1 MQNNIHIGG
10 NVESSAS
17 HSVNSDARIAQ
28 PLEGSAEPGSSD
40 LLMESIL
47 YIAKHH
53 GRALSQTS
61 LLSGLPLDQEG
72 RLTPRLAEVAARK
85 AGFAARIV
93 KGPLRRIASFALPAV
108 LFLQDEAACVLL
120 DVRDGEYRVAHP
132 AVEEGVQVMNEETL
146 ARMYAGFVMYLVP
159 EKKTGSET
167 GMVGSR
173 PGKGWLRD
181 ALLRNW
187 WPYSQVFV
195 AAFIL
200 NLLAL
205 ATPLFVMNVYDRVV
219 PNSALDSLWVLATG
233 MAVVIGFDFVIKGLR
248 AYFIDRTGKNI
259 DIELE
264 ARLFDQILGIHLKD
278 KPASAGAFANL
289 LRELEVLRDFF
300 TSATLV
306 SFVDLPFIFL
316 FIAMFWFI
324 GGPIAFVFMAALP
337 LVLLIGVVLHFPLK
351 RSVEASMST
360 GQGKHAVLVE
370 TLSSIETV
378 KGLGC
383 EAAMSKRW
391 NQNAADSARHA
402 VRSRSLSHLA
412 LNLTAIVQQAAYV
425 VIIIVGVYL
434 IKDGSLTTGGLIACS
449 ILSGRVMGPFA
460 QIAQLITRLHHTM
473 SAYRALDSVMALE
486 VEREHANTFLH
497 RPVFHGNLEF
507 RDVSFSY
514 PDASLP
520 ALKNISFRIR
530 AGERVGIVGKT
541 GSGKSTLGKLA
552 LSLYTPDQGAVLVDG
567 TDLRQIDP
575 ADLRRWTG
583 YMPQEV
589 VLFQGTVRQNICVA
603 HPQATDREILEAA
616 HISGTNDF
624 MRTHPQG
631 YALHVS
637 ERGSSLSGGQ
647 RQSISV
653 ARALL
658 RNPNILIMDEPTSSM
673 DVQSEALL
681 VKRLKALLPGRTI
694 VLITHRPTLLE
705 LVDRLIVMDKGQV
718 MADGPKDVILQQLH
732 SGTVPTAQEQ
742 TQSAGGAR

>member
-1 MQNNIHIGG
+1 MESTALNTAKADVRIGLAVDG
-10 NVESSAS
+10 NT
-17 HSVNSDARIAQ
+17 
-28 PLEGSAEPGSSD
+28 EPGSSD
-40 LLMESIL
+40 LLAESIL

-53 GRALSQTS
+53 GRALSPTS
-61 LLSGLPLDQEG
+61 LLSGLPLDEEG
-72 RLTPRLAEVAARK
+72 RLTPRLAETAARK
-85 AGFAARIV
+85 AGFATRLV
-93 KGPLRRIASFALPAV
+93 KSPLGRIATFALPAV
-108 LFLQDEAACVLL
+108 LFLQGDAVCLLL
-120 DVRDGEYRVAHP
+120 DVRDGEYRIAHP
-132 AVEEGVQVMNEETL
+132 AVEDGEQVMTEEDL
-146 ARMYAGFVMYLVP
+146 ARIYAGFVMYLVP
-159 EKKTGSET
+159 EKNRDLHTGQ
-167 GMVGSR
+167 VGSR
-173 PGKGWLRD
+173 ASRRWLQD
-181 ALLRNW
+181 ALFRNW
-187 WPYSQVFV
+187 WPYSQVLV

-200 NLLAL
+200 NMLAL

-219 PNSALDSLWVLATG
+219 PNSALDTLWVLATG
-233 MAVVIGFDFVIKGLR
+233 MVVVIGFDFVIKGLR
-248 AYFIDRTGKNI
+248 AHFIDKTGKRI
-259 DIELE
+259 DIDLE
-264 ARLFDQILGIHLKD
+264 ARLFDQILGIRLKD

-337 LVLLIGVVLHFPLK
+337 LVLLIGVIIHFPLK
-351 RSVEASMST
+351 RSVEASMNT

-370 TLSSIETV
+370 TLSSIETI

-383 EAAMSKRW
+383 EAVMSQRW
-391 NQNAADSARHA
+391 NQSAAHSASHA

-412 LNLTAIVQQAAYV
+412 LNLTAIVQQAAYL
-425 VIIIVGVYL
+425 VIIIIGVYL
-434 IKDGSLTTGGLIACS
+434 IKDGTLTTGGLIACS

-473 SAYRALDSVMALE
+473 SAYKALDAVMALE
-486 VEREHANTFLH
+486 VERENSNTFLH
-497 RPVFHGNLEF
+497 RPVFRGNLEF
-507 RDVSFSY
+507 RDVGFSY
-514 PDASLP
+514 PEASLP
-520 ALKNISFRIR
+520 ALKNVNLRIK
-530 AGERVGIVGKT
+530 AGERVAIVGKT
-541 GSGKSTLGKLA
+541 GSGKSTLGKLV
-552 LSLYTPDQGAVLVDG
+552 LSLYTPDQGAILMDG

-589 VLFQGTVRQNICVA
+589 VLFQGTVRENISVA

-624 MRTHPQG
+624 MRMHPQG

-658 RNPNILIMDEPTSSM
+658 RNPNILVMDEPTSSM

-681 VKRLKALLPGRTI
+681 VRRLKALLPGKTI

-705 LVDRLIVMDKGQV
+705 LVDRLIVMDEGQV
-718 MADGPKDVILQQLH
+718 VADGPKDLILQQLQ
-732 SGTVPTAQEQ
+732 SGAVPSAQG
-742 TQSAGGAR
+742 QSVGGTK

>member
-1 MQNNIHIGG
+1 MENAMLNSAKTNVGIGLPIEETTG
-10 NVESSAS
+10 TV
-17 HSVNSDARIAQ
+17 
-28 PLEGSAEPGSSD
+28 SSD
-40 LLMESIL
+40 LLVESIL

-53 GRALSQTS
+53 GRTLSSTS
-61 LLSGLPLDQEG
+61 LLSGLPLDAEG
-72 RLTPRLAEVAARK
+72 RLTPRMAEVAARK

-93 KGPLRRIASFALPAV
+93 KSSLGRIASFALPAV
-108 LFLQDEAACVLL
+108 LFLREDAACVLL
-120 DVRDGEYRVAHP
+120 DVRDGECRVAHP
-132 AVEEGVQVMNEETL
+132 SVEGGEQVMTQEDL
-146 ARMYAGFVMYLVP
+146 ARIYAGFVMYLVP
-159 EKKTGSET
+159 EKKTELRT
-167 GMVGSR
+167 GQVAVRPSR
-173 PGKGWLRD
+173 RWLLD
-181 ALLRNW
+181 ALLKNW
-187 WPYSQVFV
+187 WPYSQVLI
-195 AAFIL
+195 AALIL

-219 PNSALDSLWVLATG
+219 PNSAVDTLWVLTTG
-233 MAVVIGFDFVIKGLR
+233 MLVVIGFDFVIKGLR
-248 AYFIDRTGKNI
+248 AHFIDRTGKRI

-264 ARLFDQILGIHLKD
+264 ARLFDQILGIRLKD
-278 KPASAGAFANL
+278 KPASAGSFANL

-316 FIAMFWFI
+316 FIIMFWFI

-337 LVLLIGVVLHFPLK
+337 LILLIGLVIHFPLK
-351 RSVEASMST
+351 KSVEGSMAT

-370 TLSSIETV
+370 TLGSIETV

-383 EAAMSKRW
+383 EAVMSRRW
-391 NQNAADSARHA
+391 NQSAADSARHA

-412 LNLTAIVQQAAYV
+412 LNLTAIVQQTAYV
-425 VIIIVGVYL
+425 AIIIIGVYL
-434 IKDGSLTTGGLIACS
+434 IKDGTLTSGGLIACS

-473 SAYRALDSVMALE
+473 SAYKALDAVMALE
-486 VEREHANTFLH
+486 VERENSNTFLH
-497 RPVFHGNLEF
+497 RPVFRGDLEF
-507 RDVSFSY
+507 RDVGFSY
-514 PDASLP
+514 PGASLP
-520 ALKNISFRIR
+520 ALKNVSLKIK
-530 AGERVGIVGKT
+530 AGERVAIVGKT
-541 GSGKSTLGKLA
+541 GSGKSTMGKLL

-589 VLFQGTVRQNICVA
+589 VLFQGTVRENICVA

-631 YALHVS
+631 YGLHVS

-658 RNPNILIMDEPTSSM
+658 RNPNILVMDEPTSSM
-673 DVQSEALL
+673 DTQSEALL
-681 VKRLKALLPGRTI
+681 VMRLKALLPGRTI
-694 VLITHRPTLLE
+694 VVITHRPTLLE
-705 LVDRLIVMDKGQV
+705 LVDRLIVMDEGQV
-718 MADGPKDVILQQLH
+718 VADGPKDVVLRQLQ
-732 SGTVPTAQEQ
+732 SGAVPAAQAQ
-742 TQSAGGAR
+742 NAGGVK

>member
-1 MQNNIHIGG
+1 M
-10 NVESSAS
+10 ESAAS
-17 HSVNSDARIAQ
+17 HSVHSDARIAL
-28 PLEGSAEPGSSD
+28 PGAERTEAGSSD

-53 GRALSQTS
+53 GRVLSPTS
-61 LLSGLPLDQEG
+61 LLSGLPLDPEG
-72 RLTPRLAEVAARK
+72 RLTPKLAETAARK
-85 AGFAARIV
+85 AGFATRIV
-93 KGPLRRIASFALPAV
+93 KSPLGRIAAFALPAV
-108 LFLQDEAACVLL
+108 LFLQGDSACVLL
-120 DVRDGEYRVAHP
+120 GFRDGKYRIAHP
-132 AVEEGVQVMNEETL
+132 AVAEGEQVMTEEELVLT
-146 ARMYAGFVMYLVP
+146 YAGFVMYLVP
-159 EKKTGSET
+159 EKKRDLET
-167 GMVGSR
+167 GQIGSKPSR
-173 PGKGWLRD
+173 RWLQD
-181 ALLRNW
+181 ALFRNW
-187 WPYSQVFV
+187 WPYSQVLV
-195 AAFIL
+195 AALIL
-200 NLLAL
+200 NMLAL

-219 PNSALDSLWVLATG
+219 PNAALDSLWVLASG
-233 MAVVIGFDFVIKGLR
+233 MVVVIGFDFTIKSLR

-306 SFVDLPFIFL
+306 SFVDLPFIFI
-316 FIAMFWFI
+316 FIAMFWII

-383 EAAMSKRW
+383 EAAMSQRW
-391 NQNAADSARHA
+391 NQNAADSARNA

-412 LNLTAIVQQAAYV
+412 LNLTAVVQQAAYV
-425 VIIIVGVYL
+425 VIIIIGVYL

-486 VEREHANTFLH
+486 VERENSNTFLH
-497 RPVFHGNLEF
+497 RPVFQGNLEF
-507 RDVSFSY
+507 RDVNFSY
-514 PDASLP
+514 PGASLP
-520 ALKNISFRIR
+520 ALKNVSFRIR

-589 VLFQGTVRQNICVA
+589 VLFQGTVRQNISVA

-631 YALHVS
+631 YALNVS

-681 VKRLKALLPGRTI
+681 VKRLKALLPGKTI
-694 VLITHRPTLLE
+694 VLITHRPTLIE
-705 LVDRLIVMDKGQV
+705 LVDRLIVMDEGQV
-718 MADGPKDVILQQLH
+718 VADGPKDVILQQLQ
-732 SGTVPTAQEQ
+732 SGAVQSAQG
-742 TQSAGGAR
+742 QSAGGAR

>member
-1 MQNNIHIGG
+1 MLN
-10 NVESSAS
+10 SAKT
-17 HSVNSDARIAQ
+17 DARIGL
-28 PLEGSAEPGSSD
+28 PVEDSIGPGSSD
-40 LLMESIL
+40 LLAESIL

-53 GRALSQTS
+53 GRTLSPTS
-61 LLSGLPLDQEG
+61 LLSGLPLDAEG
-72 RLTPRLAEVAARK
+72 RLTPRLAEVAAVK

-93 KGPLRRIASFALPAV
+93 KSPLGRIASFALPAV
-108 LFLQDEAACVLL
+108 LFLREDAACVLL
-120 DVRDGEYRVAHP
+120 DFRDGEYRVAHP
-132 AVEEGVQVMNEETL
+132 SVEGGEQVMAQEDL
-146 ARMYAGFVMYLVP
+146 ARIYSGFVMYLVP
-159 EKKTGSET
+159 ESKTELRMGQVE
-167 GMVGSR
+167 GRPSR
-173 PGKGWLRD
+173 RWLRD
-181 ALLRNW
+181 ALLKNW
-187 WPYSQVFV
+187 WPYSQVLI
-195 AAFIL
+195 AALIL

-219 PNSALDSLWVLATG
+219 PNSALDTLWVLTSG
-233 MAVVIGFDFVIKGLR
+233 MLVVIGFDFVIKGLR
-248 AYFIDRTGKNI
+248 AHFIDRTGKRI

-264 ARLFDQILGIHLKD
+264 ARLFDQILGIRLKD
-278 KPASAGAFANL
+278 KPASAGSFANL

-316 FIAMFWFI
+316 FIIMFWFI

-337 LVLLIGVVLHFPLK
+337 LILLIGLAIHFPLK
-351 RSVEASMST
+351 KSVEASMAT

-370 TLSSIETV
+370 TLGSLETV

-383 EAAMSKRW
+383 EAAMSQRW
-391 NQNAADSARHA
+391 NQSAADSARHA

-412 LNLTAIVQQAAYV
+412 LNLTAIVQQTAYV
-425 VIIIVGVYL
+425 VIIIIGVYL
-434 IKDGSLTTGGLIACS
+434 IKDGTLTSGGLIACS

-473 SAYRALDSVMALE
+473 SAYKALDAVMALE
-486 VEREHANTFLH
+486 VERENSNTFLH
-497 RPVFHGNLEF
+497 RPVFRGNLEF
-507 RDVSFSY
+507 RDVGFSY
-514 PDASLP
+514 PGASLP
-520 ALKNISFRIR
+520 ALRNVSLKIK
-530 AGERVGIVGKT
+530 AGERVAIVGKT
-541 GSGKSTLGKLA
+541 GSGKSTMGKLL
-552 LSLYTPDQGAVLVDG
+552 LSLYTPDQGAVLVDE
-567 TDLRQIDP
+567 TDLRQVDP

-631 YALHVS
+631 YGLHVS

-658 RNPNILIMDEPTSSM
+658 RNPNILVMDEPTSSM
-673 DVQSEALL
+673 DTQSEALL

-705 LVDRLIVMDKGQV
+705 LVDRLIVMDEGQV
-718 MADGPKDVILQQLH
+718 VADGPKDVVLRQLQ
-732 SGTVPTAQEQ
+732 SGAVPAAQAQ
-742 TQSAGGAR
+742 NAGGVK

>member
-1 MQNNIHIGG
+1 MENAMLNSAKTNVGIGLPIEETTG
-10 NVESSAS
+10 TV
-17 HSVNSDARIAQ
+17 
-28 PLEGSAEPGSSD
+28 SSD
-40 LLMESIL
+40 LLVESIL

-53 GRALSQTS
+53 GRTLSSTS
-61 LLSGLPLDQEG
+61 LLSGLPLDAEG

-93 KGPLRRIASFALPAV
+93 KSSLGRIASFALPAV
-108 LFLQDEAACVLL
+108 LFLREDAACVLL
-120 DVRDGEYRVAHP
+120 DVRDGECRVAHP
-132 AVEEGVQVMNEETL
+132 SVEGGEQVMTQEDL
-146 ARMYAGFVMYLVP
+146 ARIYAGFVMYLVP
-159 EKKTGSET
+159 EKKTELRT
-167 GMVGSR
+167 GQVAVRPSR
-173 PGKGWLRD
+173 RWLLD
-181 ALLRNW
+181 ALLKNW
-187 WPYSQVFV
+187 WPYSQVLI
-195 AAFIL
+195 AALIL

-219 PNSALDSLWVLATG
+219 PNSAVDTLWVLTTG
-233 MAVVIGFDFVIKGLR
+233 MLVVIGFDFVIKGLR
-248 AYFIDRTGKNI
+248 AHFIDRTGKRI

-264 ARLFDQILGIHLKD
+264 ARLFDQILGIRLKD
-278 KPASAGAFANL
+278 KPASAGSFANL

-316 FIAMFWFI
+316 FIIMFWFI

-337 LVLLIGVVLHFPLK
+337 LILLIGLVIHFPLK
-351 RSVEASMST
+351 KSVEGSMAT

-370 TLSSIETV
+370 TLGSIETV

-383 EAAMSKRW
+383 EAVMSQRW
-391 NQNAADSARHA
+391 NQSAADSARHA

-412 LNLTAIVQQAAYV
+412 LNLTAIVQQTAYV
-425 VIIIVGVYL
+425 AIIIIGVYL
-434 IKDGSLTTGGLIACS
+434 IKDGTLTSGGLIACS

-473 SAYRALDSVMALE
+473 SAYKALDAVMALE
-486 VEREHANTFLH
+486 VERENSNTFLH
-497 RPVFHGNLEF
+497 RPVFRGDLEF
-507 RDVSFSY
+507 RDVGFSY
-514 PDASLP
+514 PGASLP
-520 ALKNISFRIR
+520 ALRNVSLKIK
-530 AGERVGIVGKT
+530 AGERVAIVGKT
-541 GSGKSTLGKLA
+541 GSGKSTMGKLL

-589 VLFQGTVRQNICVA
+589 VLFQGTVRENICVA

-631 YALHVS
+631 YGLHVS

-658 RNPNILIMDEPTSSM
+658 RNPNILVMDEPTSSM
-673 DVQSEALL
+673 DTQSEALL
-681 VKRLKALLPGRTI
+681 VMRLKALLPGRTI
-694 VLITHRPTLLE
+694 VVITHRPTLLE
-705 LVDRLIVMDKGQV
+705 LVDRLIVMDEGQV
-718 MADGPKDVILQQLH
+718 VVDGPKDVVLRQLQ
-732 SGTVPTAQEQ
+732 SGAVPAAQAQ
-742 TQSAGGAR
+742 NAGGVK

>member
-1 MQNNIHIGG
+1 MENAMLNSAKTNVGIGLPIEETTG
-10 NVESSAS
+10 TV
-17 HSVNSDARIAQ
+17 
-28 PLEGSAEPGSSD
+28 SSD
-40 LLMESIL
+40 LLVESIL

-53 GRALSQTS
+53 GRTLSSTS
-61 LLSGLPLDQEG
+61 LLSGLPLDAEG

-93 KGPLRRIASFALPAV
+93 KSSLGRIASFALPAV
-108 LFLQDEAACVLL
+108 LFLREDAACVLL
-120 DVRDGEYRVAHP
+120 DVRDGECRVAHP
-132 AVEEGVQVMNEETL
+132 SVEGGEQVMTQEDL
-146 ARMYAGFVMYLVP
+146 ARIYAGFVMYLVP
-159 EKKTGSET
+159 EKKTELRT
-167 GMVGSR
+167 GQVAVRPSR
-173 PGKGWLRD
+173 RWLLD
-181 ALLRNW
+181 ALLKNW
-187 WPYSQVFV
+187 WPYSQVLI
-195 AAFIL
+195 AALIL

-219 PNSALDSLWVLATG
+219 PNSAVDTLWVLTTG
-233 MAVVIGFDFVIKGLR
+233 MLVVIGFDFVIKGLR
-248 AYFIDRTGKNI
+248 AHFIDRTGKRI

-264 ARLFDQILGIHLKD
+264 ARLFDQILGIRLKD
-278 KPASAGAFANL
+278 KPASAGSFANL

-316 FIAMFWFI
+316 FIIMFWFI

-337 LVLLIGVVLHFPLK
+337 LILLIGLVIHFPLK
-351 RSVEASMST
+351 KSVEGSMAT

-370 TLSSIETV
+370 TLGSIETV

-383 EAAMSKRW
+383 EAVMSQRW
-391 NQNAADSARHA
+391 NQSAADSARHA

-412 LNLTAIVQQAAYV
+412 LNLTAIVQQTAYV
-425 VIIIVGVYL
+425 AIIIIGVYL
-434 IKDGSLTTGGLIACS
+434 IKDGTLTSGGLIACS

-473 SAYRALDSVMALE
+473 SAYKALDAVMALE
-486 VEREHANTFLH
+486 VERENSNTFLH
-497 RPVFHGNLEF
+497 RPVFRGDLEF
-507 RDVSFSY
+507 RDVGFSY
-514 PDASLP
+514 PGASLP
-520 ALKNISFRIR
+520 ALKNVSLKIK
-530 AGERVGIVGKT
+530 AGERVAIVGKT
-541 GSGKSTLGKLA
+541 GSGKSTMGKLL

-589 VLFQGTVRQNICVA
+589 VLFQGTVRENICVA

-631 YALHVS
+631 YGLHVS

-658 RNPNILIMDEPTSSM
+658 RNPNILVMDEPTSSM
-673 DVQSEALL
+673 DTQSEALL
-681 VKRLKALLPGRTI
+681 VMRLKALLPGRTI

-705 LVDRLIVMDKGQV
+705 LVDRLIVMDEGQV
-718 MADGPKDVILQQLH
+718 VVDGPKDVVLRQLQ
-732 SGTVPTAQEQ
+732 SGAVPAAQAQ
-742 TQSAGGAR
+742 NAGGVK

>member
-1 MQNNIHIGG
+1 MITFHTGG
-10 NVESSAS
+10 NVESAAS
-17 HSVNSDARIAQ
+17 HAGHPYVRIAQ
-28 PLEGSAEPGSSD
+28 PREGSTELGSSD
-40 LLMESIL
+40 LLVESIL

-53 GRALSQTS
+53 GRALSSAS

-72 RLTPRLAEVAARK
+72 RLTPRLAETAARK
-85 AGFAARIV
+85 AGFATRIV
-93 KGPLRRIASFALPAV
+93 KSPLGRIAAFALPAV
-108 LFLQDEAACVLL
+108 LFLQDDAACVLL
-120 DVRDGEYRVAHP
+120 DARDGEYRIAHP
-132 AVEEGVQVMNEETL
+132 AVEEGERVMTEDDL
-146 ARMYAGFVMYLVP
+146 ARIYAGFVMYLVP
-159 EKKTGSET
+159 EKKKDLEMGQ
-167 GMVGSR
+167 VGSR
-173 PGKGWLRD
+173 PGRRWLQD
-181 ALLRNW
+181 ALFRNW
-187 WPYSQVFV
+187 WPYSQVIV
-195 AAFIL
+195 AALIL
-200 NLLAL
+200 NMLAL
-205 ATPLFVMNVYDRVV
+205 ASPLFVMNVYDRVV

-233 MAVVIGFDFVIKGLR
+233 MAVVIGFEFVIKSLR
-248 AYFIDRTGKNI
+248 AYFVDRTGKSI

-306 SFVDLPFIFL
+306 SFVDLPFIFI

-337 LVLLIGVVLHFPLK
+337 LVLLIGLVLHFPLK

-370 TLSSIETV
+370 TLSSLETV

-383 EAAMSKRW
+383 EAAMSQRW
-391 NQNAADSARHA
+391 NQSASDSARHA

-412 LNLTAIVQQAAYV
+412 LSLTAVVQQLAYV
-425 VIIIVGVYL
+425 VIVIIGVYL
-434 IKDGSLTTGGLIACS
+434 IKDGALTTGGLVACS

-460 QIAQLITRLHHTM
+460 QIAQLVTRLHHAM
-473 SAYRALDSVMALE
+473 SAYRALDAVMALK
-486 VEREHANTFLH
+486 VERENSNTFLH
-497 RPVFHGNLEF
+497 RPVFQGNLEF

-514 PDASLP
+514 PGASLP
-520 ALKNISFRIR
+520 ALKNVSFRIR
-530 AGERVGIVGKT
+530 AGERVGIVGRT

-552 LSLYTPDQGAVLVDG
+552 LSLYTPDQGAVLMDG

-589 VLFQGTVRQNICVA
+589 VLFQGSVRQNISVA

-631 YALHVS
+631 YALHVG

-658 RNPNILIMDEPTSSM
+658 RNPNILVMDEPTSSM
-673 DVQSEALL
+673 DTQSESLL
-681 VKRLKALLPGRTI
+681 IKRLKALLPGKTI
-694 VLITHRPTLLE
+694 VLITHRPSLVE
-705 LVDRLIVMDKGQV
+705 LVDRLIVMDEGQV
-718 MADGPKDVILQQLH
+718 VGDGPKDVVLRQLQ
-732 SGTVPTAQEQ
+732 SGAVPSAQGQ

>member
-1 MQNNIHIGG
+1 MENAMLNSAKTNVGIGLPIEETTG
-10 NVESSAS
+10 TV
-17 HSVNSDARIAQ
+17 
-28 PLEGSAEPGSSD
+28 SSD
-40 LLMESIL
+40 LLVESIL

-53 GRALSQTS
+53 GRTLSSTS
-61 LLSGLPLDQEG
+61 LLSGLPLDAEG
-72 RLTPRLAEVAARK
+72 RLTPRMAEVAARK

-93 KGPLRRIASFALPAV
+93 KSSLGRIASFALPAV
-108 LFLQDEAACVLL
+108 LFLREDAACVLL
-120 DVRDGEYRVAHP
+120 DVRDGECRVAHP
-132 AVEEGVQVMNEETL
+132 SVEGGEQVMTQEDL
-146 ARMYAGFVMYLVP
+146 ARIYAGFVMYLVP
-159 EKKTGSET
+159 EKKTELRT
-167 GMVGSR
+167 GQVAVRPSR
-173 PGKGWLRD
+173 RWLLD
-181 ALLRNW
+181 ALLKNW
-187 WPYSQVFV
+187 WPYSQVLI
-195 AAFIL
+195 AALIL

-219 PNSALDSLWVLATG
+219 PNSAVDTLWVLTTG
-233 MAVVIGFDFVIKGLR
+233 MLVVIGFDFVIKGLR
-248 AYFIDRTGKNI
+248 AHFIDRTGKRI

-264 ARLFDQILGIHLKD
+264 ARLFDQILGIRLKD
-278 KPASAGAFANL
+278 KPASAGSFANL

-316 FIAMFWFI
+316 FIIMFWFI

-337 LVLLIGVVLHFPLK
+337 LILLIGLVIHFPLK
-351 RSVEASMST
+351 KSVEGSMAT

-370 TLSSIETV
+370 TLGSIETV
-378 KGLGC
+378 KGMGC
-383 EAAMSKRW
+383 EAVMSRRW
-391 NQNAADSARHA
+391 NQSAADSARHA

-412 LNLTAIVQQAAYV
+412 LNLTAIVQQTAYV
-425 VIIIVGVYL
+425 AIIIGVYL
-434 IKDGSLTTGGLIACS
+434 IKDGTLTSGGLIACS

-473 SAYRALDSVMALE
+473 SAYKALDAVMALE
-486 VEREHANTFLH
+486 VERENSNTFLH
-497 RPVFHGNLEF
+497 RPVFRGDLEF
-507 RDVSFSY
+507 RDVGFSY
-514 PDASLP
+514 PGASLP
-520 ALKNISFRIR
+520 ALKNVSLKIK
-530 AGERVGIVGKT
+530 AGERVAIVGKT
-541 GSGKSTLGKLA
+541 GSGKSTMGKLL

-589 VLFQGTVRQNICVA
+589 VLFQGTVRENICVA

-631 YALHVS
+631 YGLHVS

-658 RNPNILIMDEPTSSM
+658 RNPNILVMDEPTSSM
-673 DVQSEALL
+673 DTQSEALL
-681 VKRLKALLPGRTI
+681 VMRLKALLPGRTI
-694 VLITHRPTLLE
+694 VVITHRPTLLE
-705 LVDRLIVMDKGQV
+705 LVDRLIVMDEGQV
-718 MADGPKDVILQQLH
+718 VADGPKDVVLRQLQ
-732 SGTVPTAQEQ
+732 SGAVPAAQAQ
-742 TQSAGGAR
+742 NAGGVK

>member
-1 MQNNIHIGG
+1 MENAMLNSAKTNVGIGLPIEETTG
-10 NVESSAS
+10 TV
-17 HSVNSDARIAQ
+17 
-28 PLEGSAEPGSSD
+28 SSD
-40 LLMESIL
+40 LLVESIL

-53 GRALSQTS
+53 GRTLSSTS
-61 LLSGLPLDQEG
+61 LLSGLPLDAEG

-93 KGPLRRIASFALPAV
+93 KSSLGRIASFALPAV
-108 LFLQDEAACVLL
+108 LFLREDAACVLL
-120 DVRDGEYRVAHP
+120 DVRDGECRVAHP
-132 AVEEGVQVMNEETL
+132 SVEGGEQVMTQEDL
-146 ARMYAGFVMYLVP
+146 ARIYAGFVMYLVP
-159 EKKTGSET
+159 EKKTELRT
-167 GMVGSR
+167 GQVAVRPSR
-173 PGKGWLRD
+173 RWLLD
-181 ALLRNW
+181 ALLKNW
-187 WPYSQVFV
+187 WPYSQVLI
-195 AAFIL
+195 AALIL

-219 PNSALDSLWVLATG
+219 PNSAVDTLWVLTTG
-233 MAVVIGFDFVIKGLR
+233 MLVVIGFDFVIKGLR
-248 AYFIDRTGKNI
+248 AHFIDRTGKRI

-264 ARLFDQILGIHLKD
+264 ARLFDQILGIRLKD
-278 KPASAGAFANL
+278 KPASAGSFANL

-316 FIAMFWFI
+316 FIIMFWFI

-337 LVLLIGVVLHFPLK
+337 LILLIGLVIHFPLK
-351 RSVEASMST
+351 KSVEGSMAT

-370 TLSSIETV
+370 TLGSIETV

-383 EAAMSKRW
+383 EAVMSQRW
-391 NQNAADSARHA
+391 NQSAADSARHA

-412 LNLTAIVQQAAYV
+412 LNLTAIVQQTAYV
-425 VIIIVGVYL
+425 AIIIIGVYL
-434 IKDGSLTTGGLIACS
+434 IKDGTLTSGGLIACS
-449 ILSGRVMGPFA
+449 ILSGRVMGHFA

-473 SAYRALDSVMALE
+473 SAYKALDAVMALE
-486 VEREHANTFLH
+486 VERENSNTFLH
-497 RPVFHGNLEF
+497 RPVFRGDLEF
-507 RDVSFSY
+507 RDVGFSY
-514 PDASLP
+514 PGASLP
-520 ALKNISFRIR
+520 ALRNVSLKIK
-530 AGERVGIVGKT
+530 AGERVAIVGKT
-541 GSGKSTLGKLA
+541 GSGKSTMGKLL

-589 VLFQGTVRQNICVA
+589 VLFQGTVRENICVA

-631 YALHVS
+631 YGLHVS

-658 RNPNILIMDEPTSSM
+658 RNPNILVMDEPTSSM
-673 DVQSEALL
+673 DTQSEALL
-681 VKRLKALLPGRTI
+681 VMRLKALLPGRTI

-705 LVDRLIVMDKGQV
+705 LVDRLIVMDEGQV
-718 MADGPKDVILQQLH
+718 VVDGPKDVVLRQLQ
-732 SGTVPTAQEQ
+732 SGAVPAAQAQ
-742 TQSAGGAR
+742 NAGGVK

>member
-1 MQNNIHIGG
+1 MLN
-10 NVESSAS
+10 SAKT
-17 HSVNSDARIAQ
+17 DARIGL
-28 PLEGSAEPGSSD
+28 PVEDSAGPGSSD
-40 LLMESIL
+40 LLAESIL

-53 GRALSQTS
+53 GRTLSPTS
-61 LLSGLPLDQEG
+61 LLSGLPLDAEG
-72 RLTPRLAEVAARK
+72 RLTPRLAEVAAVK

-93 KGPLRRIASFALPAV
+93 KSPLGRIASFALPAV
-108 LFLQDEAACVLL
+108 LFLREDAACVLL
-120 DVRDGEYRVAHP
+120 DFRDGEYRVAHP
-132 AVEEGVQVMNEETL
+132 SVEGGEQVMAQEDL
-146 ARMYAGFVMYLVP
+146 ARVYSGFVMYLVP
-159 EKKTGSET
+159 ESKTELRMGQVE
-167 GMVGSR
+167 GRPSR
-173 PGKGWLRD
+173 RWLRD
-181 ALLRNW
+181 ALLKNW
-187 WPYSQVFV
+187 WPYSQVLI
-195 AAFIL
+195 AALIL

-219 PNSALDSLWVLATG
+219 PNSAVDTLWVLTSG
-233 MAVVIGFDFVIKGLR
+233 MLVVIGFDFVIKGLR
-248 AYFIDRTGKNI
+248 AHFIDRTGKRI

-264 ARLFDQILGIHLKD
+264 ARLFDQILGIRLKD
-278 KPASAGAFANL
+278 KPASAGSFANL

-316 FIAMFWFI
+316 FIIMFWFI

-337 LVLLIGVVLHFPLK
+337 LILLIGLAIHFPLK
-351 RSVEASMST
+351 KSVEASMAT

-370 TLSSIETV
+370 TLGSLETV

-383 EAAMSKRW
+383 EAAMSQRW
-391 NQNAADSARHA
+391 NQSATDSARHA

-412 LNLTAIVQQAAYV
+412 LNLTAIVQQTAYV
-425 VIIIVGVYL
+425 VIIIIGVYL
-434 IKDGSLTTGGLIACS
+434 IKDGTLTSGGLIACS

-473 SAYRALDSVMALE
+473 SAYKALDAVMALE
-486 VEREHANTFLH
+486 VERENSNTFLH
-497 RPVFHGNLEF
+497 RPVFRGNLEF
-507 RDVSFSY
+507 RDVGFSY
-514 PDASLP
+514 PGASLP
-520 ALKNISFRIR
+520 ALRNVSLKIK
-530 AGERVGIVGKT
+530 AGERVAVVGKT
-541 GSGKSTLGKLA
+541 GSGKSTMGKLL

-567 TDLRQIDP
+567 TDLRQVDP

-631 YALHVS
+631 YGLHVS

-658 RNPNILIMDEPTSSM
+658 RNPNILVMDEPTSSM
-673 DVQSEALL
+673 DTQSEALL

-705 LVDRLIVMDKGQV
+705 LVDRLIVMDEGQV
-718 MADGPKDVILQQLH
+718 VADGPKDVVLRQLQ
-732 SGTVPTAQEQ
+732 SGAVPAAQAQ
-742 TQSAGGAR
+742 NAGGVK

>member
-1 MQNNIHIGG
+1 M
-10 NVESSAS
+10 
-17 HSVNSDARIAQ
+17 
-28 PLEGSAEPGSSD
+28 
-40 LLMESIL
+40 
-47 YIAKHH
+47 
-53 GRALSQTS
+53 
-61 LLSGLPLDQEG
+61 
-72 RLTPRLAEVAARK
+72 
-85 AGFAARIV
+85 
-93 KGPLRRIASFALPAV
+93 
-108 LFLQDEAACVLL
+108 
-120 DVRDGEYRVAHP
+120 
-132 AVEEGVQVMNEETL
+132 
-146 ARMYAGFVMYLVP
+146 
-159 EKKTGSET
+159 
-167 GMVGSR
+167 
-173 PGKGWLRD
+173 
-181 ALLRNW
+181 
-187 WPYSQVFV
+187 
-195 AAFIL
+195 IL

-219 PNSALDSLWVLATG
+219 PNSALDTLWVLTSG
-233 MAVVIGFDFVIKGLR
+233 MLVVIGFDFVIKGLR
-248 AYFIDRTGKNI
+248 AHFIDRTGKRI

-264 ARLFDQILGIHLKD
+264 ARLFDQILGIRLKD
-278 KPASAGAFANL
+278 KPASAGSFANL

-316 FIAMFWFI
+316 FIIMFWFI

-337 LVLLIGVVLHFPLK
+337 LILLIGLAIHFPLK
-351 RSVEASMST
+351 KSVEASMAT

-370 TLSSIETV
+370 TLGSLETV

-383 EAAMSKRW
+383 EAAMSQRW
-391 NQNAADSARHA
+391 NQSAADSARHA

-412 LNLTAIVQQAAYV
+412 LNLTAIVQQTAYV
-425 VIIIVGVYL
+425 VIIIIGVYL
-434 IKDGSLTTGGLIACS
+434 IKDGTLTSGGLIACS

-473 SAYRALDSVMALE
+473 SAYKALDAVMALE
-486 VEREHANTFLH
+486 VERENSNTFLH
-497 RPVFHGNLEF
+497 RPVFRGNLEF
-507 RDVSFSY
+507 RDVGFSY
-514 PDASLP
+514 PGASLP
-520 ALKNISFRIR
+520 ALRNVSLKIK
-530 AGERVGIVGKT
+530 AGERVAVVGKT
-541 GSGKSTLGKLA
+541 GSGKSTMGKLL

-567 TDLRQIDP
+567 TDLRQVDP

-589 VLFQGTVRQNICVA
+589 VLFQGSVRQNICVA

-631 YALHVS
+631 YGLHVS

-658 RNPNILIMDEPTSSM
+658 RNPNILVMDEPTSSM
-673 DVQSEALL
+673 DTQSEALL

-705 LVDRLIVMDKGQV
+705 LVDRLVVMDEGQV
-718 MADGPKDVILQQLH
+718 VADGPKDAVLRQLQ
-732 SGTVPTAQEQ
+732 SGAVPAAQAQ
-742 TQSAGGAR
+742 NAGGVK

>member
-1 MQNNIHIGG
+1 M
-10 NVESSAS
+10 ESVMTNTAGSA
-17 HSVNSDARIAQ
+17 ARIIPAFD
-28 PLEGSAEPGSSD
+28 GNAEPGSSD
-40 LLMESIL
+40 LLAESIL
-47 YIAKHH
+47 YVARHH
-53 GRALSQTS
+53 GRALSATS
-61 LLSGLPLDQEG
+61 LLSGLALDEEG
-72 RLTPRLAEVAARK
+72 RLTPRLAETAARK
-85 AGFAARIV
+85 AGFATRIV
-93 KGPLRRIASFALPAV
+93 KGPLRRIAAFALPAV
-108 LFLQDEAACVLL
+108 LFLQGDAACVLL
-120 DVRDGEYRVAHP
+120 DTRDGEYRVTHP
-132 AVEEGVQVMNEETL
+132 AVEAGEQVMTEEEL
-146 ARMYAGFVMYLVP
+146 ARLYAGFVMYLVP
-159 EKKTGSET
+159 EKKTDMET
-167 GMVGSR
+167 DLADIR
-173 PGKGWLRD
+173 PGRGWLRD
-181 ALLRNW
+181 ALFRNW
-187 WPYSQVFV
+187 WPYAQVLV

-205 ATPLFVMNVYDRVV
+205 ATPLFIMNVYDRVV
-219 PNSALDSLWVLATG
+219 PNSALDTLWVLATG

-248 AYFIDRTGKNI
+248 AHFIDRTGKNI

-264 ARLFDQILGIHLKD
+264 ARLFDQILGIRLKD
-278 KPASAGAFANL
+278 KPASTGAFANL

-337 LVLLIGVVLHFPLK
+337 LVLLIGLVLHFPLK
-351 RSVEASMST
+351 RSVEASMVT
-360 GQGKHAVLVE
+360 GQNKHAVLVE
-370 TLSSIETV
+370 TLGGLETV

-383 EAAMSKRW
+383 EAVMSRRW
-391 NQNAADSARHA
+391 SQGAADSARHA

-412 LNLTAIVQQAAYV
+412 LNLTAIVQQSAYV

-434 IKDGSLTTGGLIACS
+434 IKDGTLTTGGLIACS

-473 SAYRALDSVMALE
+473 SAYRALDAVMALD
-486 VEREHANTFLH
+486 VERQNSNTFLH
-497 RPVFHGNLEF
+497 RPVFRGNLEF
-507 RDVSFSY
+507 RDVTFSY

-520 ALKNISFRIR
+520 ALKNVSFRIR

-552 LSLYTPDQGAVLVDG
+552 LSLYTPDQGAVLMDG

-589 VLFQGTVRQNICVA
+589 VLFHGTVRENICVT
-603 HPQATDREILEAA
+603 HPQAMDREILEAA

-658 RNPNILIMDEPTSSM
+658 RSPNILVMDEPTSSM
-673 DVQSEALL
+673 DVQSEAQL
-681 VKRLKALLPGRTI
+681 VKRLKTLLPGRTI

-705 LVDRLIVMDKGQV
+705 LVDRLVVMDEGQV
-718 MADGPKDVILQQLH
+718 VADGPKDVILQQLQ
-732 SGTVPTAQEQ
+732 SGSVPSAQA
-742 TQSAGGAR
+742 QSQGMGGMR

>member
-1 MQNNIHIGG
+1 MLNSAKTNVGIGLPIEETTG
-10 NVESSAS
+10 TV
-17 HSVNSDARIAQ
+17 
-28 PLEGSAEPGSSD
+28 SSD
-40 LLMESIL
+40 LLVESIL

-53 GRALSQTS
+53 GRTLSSTS
-61 LLSGLPLDQEG
+61 LLSGLPLDAEG

-93 KGPLRRIASFALPAV
+93 KSSLGRIASFALPAV
-108 LFLQDEAACVLL
+108 LFLREDAACVLL
-120 DVRDGEYRVAHP
+120 DVRDGECRVAHP
-132 AVEEGVQVMNEETL
+132 SVEGGEQVMTQEDL
-146 ARMYAGFVMYLVP
+146 ARIYAGFVMYLVP
-159 EKKTGSET
+159 EKKTELRT
-167 GMVGSR
+167 GQVAVRPSR
-173 PGKGWLRD
+173 RWLLD
-181 ALLRNW
+181 ALLKNW
-187 WPYSQVFV
+187 WPYSQVLI
-195 AAFIL
+195 AALIL

-219 PNSALDSLWVLATG
+219 PNSAVDTLWVLTTG
-233 MAVVIGFDFVIKGLR
+233 MLVVIGFDFVIKGLR
-248 AYFIDRTGKNI
+248 AHFIDRTGKRI

-264 ARLFDQILGIHLKD
+264 ARLFDQILGIRLKD
-278 KPASAGAFANL
+278 KPASAGSFANL

-316 FIAMFWFI
+316 FIIMFWFI

-337 LVLLIGVVLHFPLK
+337 LILLIGLVIHFPLK
-351 RSVEASMST
+351 KSVEGSMAT

-370 TLSSIETV
+370 TLGSIETV

-383 EAAMSKRW
+383 EAVMSQRW
-391 NQNAADSARHA
+391 NQSAADSARHA

-412 LNLTAIVQQAAYV
+412 LNLTAIVQQTAYV
-425 VIIIVGVYL
+425 AIIIIGVYL
-434 IKDGSLTTGGLIACS
+434 IKDGTLTSGGLIACS
-449 ILSGRVMGPFA
+449 ILSGRVMGHFA

-473 SAYRALDSVMALE
+473 SAYKALDAVMALE
-486 VEREHANTFLH
+486 VERENSNTFLH
-497 RPVFHGNLEF
+497 RPVFRGDLEF
-507 RDVSFSY
+507 RDVGFSY
-514 PDASLP
+514 PGASLP
-520 ALKNISFRIR
+520 ALRNVSLKIK
-530 AGERVGIVGKT
+530 AGERVAIVGKT
-541 GSGKSTLGKLA
+541 GSGKSTMGKLL

-589 VLFQGTVRQNICVA
+589 VLFQGTVRENICVA

-631 YALHVS
+631 YGLHVS

-658 RNPNILIMDEPTSSM
+658 RNPNILVMDEPTSSM
-673 DVQSEALL
+673 DTQSEALL
-681 VKRLKALLPGRTI
+681 VMRLKALLPGRTI

-705 LVDRLIVMDKGQV
+705 LVDRLIVMDEGQV
-718 MADGPKDVILQQLH
+718 VVDGPKDVVLRQLQ
-732 SGTVPTAQEQ
+732 SGAVPAAQAQ
-742 TQSAGGAR
+742 NAGGVK

>member
-1 MQNNIHIGG
+1 MLNSAKTNVGIGLPIEETTG
-10 NVESSAS
+10 TV
-17 HSVNSDARIAQ
+17 
-28 PLEGSAEPGSSD
+28 SSD
-40 LLMESIL
+40 LLVESIL

-53 GRALSQTS
+53 GRTLSSTS
-61 LLSGLPLDQEG
+61 LLSGLPLDAEG

-93 KGPLRRIASFALPAV
+93 KSSLGRIASFALPAV
-108 LFLQDEAACVLL
+108 LFLREDAACVLL
-120 DVRDGEYRVAHP
+120 DVRDGECRVAHP
-132 AVEEGVQVMNEETL
+132 SVEGGEQVMTQEDL
-146 ARMYAGFVMYLVP
+146 ARIYAGFVMYLVP
-159 EKKTGSET
+159 EKKTELRT
-167 GMVGSR
+167 GQVAVRPSR
-173 PGKGWLRD
+173 RWLLD
-181 ALLRNW
+181 ALLKNW
-187 WPYSQVFV
+187 WPYSQVLI
-195 AAFIL
+195 AALIL

-219 PNSALDSLWVLATG
+219 PNSAVDTLWVLTTG
-233 MAVVIGFDFVIKGLR
+233 MLVVIGFDFVIKGLR
-248 AYFIDRTGKNI
+248 AHFIDRTGKRI

-264 ARLFDQILGIHLKD
+264 ARLFDQILGNRLKD
-278 KPASAGAFANL
+278 KPASAGSFANL

-316 FIAMFWFI
+316 FIIMFWFI

-337 LVLLIGVVLHFPLK
+337 LILLIGLVIHFPLK
-351 RSVEASMST
+351 KSVEGSMAT

-370 TLSSIETV
+370 TLGSIETV

-383 EAAMSKRW
+383 EAVMSQRW
-391 NQNAADSARHA
+391 NQSAADSARHA

-412 LNLTAIVQQAAYV
+412 LNLTAIVQQTAYV
-425 VIIIVGVYL
+425 AIIIIGVYL
-434 IKDGSLTTGGLIACS
+434 IKDGTLTSGGLIACS

-473 SAYRALDSVMALE
+473 SAYKALDAVMALE
-486 VEREHANTFLH
+486 VERENSNTFLH
-497 RPVFHGNLEF
+497 RPVFRGDLEF
-507 RDVSFSY
+507 RDVGFSY
-514 PDASLP
+514 PGASLP
-520 ALKNISFRIR
+520 ALRNVSLKIK
-530 AGERVGIVGKT
+530 AGERVAIVGKT
-541 GSGKSTLGKLA
+541 GSGKSTMGKLL

-589 VLFQGTVRQNICVA
+589 VLFQGTVRENICVA

-631 YALHVS
+631 YGLHVS

-658 RNPNILIMDEPTSSM
+658 RNPNILVMDEPTSSM
-673 DVQSEALL
+673 DTQSEALL
-681 VKRLKALLPGRTI
+681 VMRLKALLPGRTI

-705 LVDRLIVMDKGQV
+705 LVDRLIVMDEGQV
-718 MADGPKDVILQQLH
+718 VVDGPKDVVLRQLQ
-732 SGTVPTAQEQ
+732 SGAVPAAQAQ
-742 TQSAGGAR
+742 NAGGVK

>member
-1 MQNNIHIGG
+1 MENAMLNSAKTNVGIGLPIEETTG
-10 NVESSAS
+10 TV
-17 HSVNSDARIAQ
+17 
-28 PLEGSAEPGSSD
+28 SSD
-40 LLMESIL
+40 LLVESIL

-53 GRALSQTS
+53 GRTLSSTS
-61 LLSGLPLDQEG
+61 LLSGLPLDAEG

-93 KGPLRRIASFALPAV
+93 KSSLGRIASFALPAV
-108 LFLQDEAACVLL
+108 LFLREDAACVLL
-120 DVRDGEYRVAHP
+120 DVRDGECRVAHP
-132 AVEEGVQVMNEETL
+132 SVEGGEQVMTQEDL
-146 ARMYAGFVMYLVP
+146 ARIYAGFVMYLVP
-159 EKKTGSET
+159 EKKTELRT
-167 GMVGSR
+167 GQVAVRPSR
-173 PGKGWLRD
+173 RWLLD
-181 ALLRNW
+181 ALLKNW
-187 WPYSQVFV
+187 WPYSQVLI
-195 AAFIL
+195 AALIL

-219 PNSALDSLWVLATG
+219 PNSAVDTLWVLTTG
-233 MAVVIGFDFVIKGLR
+233 MLVVIGFDFVIKGLR
-248 AYFIDRTGKNI
+248 AHFIDRTGKRI

-264 ARLFDQILGIHLKD
+264 ARLFDQILGIRLKD
-278 KPASAGAFANL
+278 KPASAGSFANL

-316 FIAMFWFI
+316 FIIMFWFI

-337 LVLLIGVVLHFPLK
+337 LILLIGLVIHFPLK
-351 RSVEASMST
+351 KSVEGSMAT

-370 TLSSIETV
+370 TLGSIETV

-383 EAAMSKRW
+383 EAVMSQRW
-391 NQNAADSARHA
+391 NQSAADSARHA

-412 LNLTAIVQQAAYV
+412 LNLTAIVQQTAYV
-425 VIIIVGVYL
+425 AIIIIGVYL
-434 IKDGSLTTGGLIACS
+434 IKDGTLTSGGLIACS

-473 SAYRALDSVMALE
+473 SAYKALDAVMALE
-486 VEREHANTFLH
+486 VERENSNTFLH
-497 RPVFHGNLEF
+497 RPVFRGDLEF
-507 RDVSFSY
+507 RDVGFSY
-514 PDASLP
+514 PGASLP
-520 ALKNISFRIR
+520 ALRNVSLKIK
-530 AGERVGIVGKT
+530 AGERVAIVGKT
-541 GSGKSTLGKLA
+541 GSGKSTMGKLL

-589 VLFQGTVRQNICVA
+589 VLFQGTVRENICVA

-631 YALHVS
+631 YGLHVS

-658 RNPNILIMDEPTSSM
+658 RNPNILVMDEPTSSM
-673 DVQSEALL
+673 DTQSEALL
-681 VKRLKALLPGRTI
+681 VMRLKALLPGRTI

-705 LVDRLIVMDKGQV
+705 LVDRLIVMDEGQV
-718 MADGPKDVILQQLH
+718 VVDGPKDVVLRQLQ
-732 SGTVPTAQEQ
+732 SGAVPAAQAQ
-742 TQSAGGAR
+742 NAGGVK

>member
-1 MQNNIHIGG
+1 MLNSAKTNVGIGLPIEETTG
-10 NVESSAS
+10 TV
-17 HSVNSDARIAQ
+17 
-28 PLEGSAEPGSSD
+28 SSD
-40 LLMESIL
+40 LLVESIL

-53 GRALSQTS
+53 GRTLSSTS
-61 LLSGLPLDQEG
+61 LLSGLPLDAEG

-93 KGPLRRIASFALPAV
+93 KSSLGRIASFALPAV
-108 LFLQDEAACVLL
+108 LFLREDAACVLL
-120 DVRDGEYRVAHP
+120 DVRDGECRVAHP
-132 AVEEGVQVMNEETL
+132 SVEGGEQVMTQEDL
-146 ARMYAGFVMYLVP
+146 ARIYAGFVMYLVP
-159 EKKTGSET
+159 EKKTELRT
-167 GMVGSR
+167 GQVAVRPSR
-173 PGKGWLRD
+173 RWLLD
-181 ALLRNW
+181 ALLKNW
-187 WPYSQVFV
+187 WPYSQVLI
-195 AAFIL
+195 AALIL

-219 PNSALDSLWVLATG
+219 PNSAVDTLWVLTTG
-233 MAVVIGFDFVIKGLR
+233 MLVVIGFDFVIKGLR
-248 AYFIDRTGKNI
+248 AHFIDRTGKRI

-264 ARLFDQILGIHLKD
+264 ARLFDQILGIRLKD
-278 KPASAGAFANL
+278 KPASAGSFANL

-316 FIAMFWFI
+316 FIIMFWFI

-337 LVLLIGVVLHFPLK
+337 LILLIGLVIHFPLK
-351 RSVEASMST
+351 KSVEGSMAT

-370 TLSSIETV
+370 TLGSIETV

-383 EAAMSKRW
+383 EAVMSQRW
-391 NQNAADSARHA
+391 NQSAADSARHA

-412 LNLTAIVQQAAYV
+412 LNLTAIVQQTAYV
-425 VIIIVGVYL
+425 AIIIIGVYL
-434 IKDGSLTTGGLIACS
+434 IKDGTLTSGGLIACS

-473 SAYRALDSVMALE
+473 SAYKALDAVMALE
-486 VEREHANTFLH
+486 VERENSNTFLH
-497 RPVFHGNLEF
+497 RPVFRGDLEF
-507 RDVSFSY
+507 RDVGFSY
-514 PDASLP
+514 PGASLP
-520 ALKNISFRIR
+520 ALRNVSLKIK
-530 AGERVGIVGKT
+530 AGERVAIVGKT
-541 GSGKSTLGKLA
+541 GSGKSTMGKLL

-589 VLFQGTVRQNICVA
+589 VLFQGTVRENICVA

-631 YALHVS
+631 YGLHVS

-658 RNPNILIMDEPTSSM
+658 RNPNILVMDEPTSSM
-673 DVQSEALL
+673 DTQSEALL
-681 VKRLKALLPGRTI
+681 VMRLKALLPGRTI

-705 LVDRLIVMDKGQV
+705 LVDRLIVMDEGQV
-718 MADGPKDVILQQLH
+718 VVDGPKDVVLRQLQ
-732 SGTVPTAQEQ
+732 SGAVPAAQAQ
-742 TQSAGGAR
+742 NAGGVK

>member
-1 MQNNIHIGG
+1 MLNSAKTNVGIGLPIEETTG
-10 NVESSAS
+10 TV
-17 HSVNSDARIAQ
+17 
-28 PLEGSAEPGSSD
+28 SSD
-40 LLMESIL
+40 LLVESIL

-53 GRALSQTS
+53 GRTLSSTS
-61 LLSGLPLDQEG
+61 LLSGLPLDAEG

-93 KGPLRRIASFALPAV
+93 KSSLGRIASFALPAV
-108 LFLQDEAACVLL
+108 LFLREDAACVLL
-120 DVRDGEYRVAHP
+120 DVRDGECRVAHP
-132 AVEEGVQVMNEETL
+132 SVEGGEQVMTQEDL
-146 ARMYAGFVMYLVP
+146 ARIYAGFVMYLVP
-159 EKKTGSET
+159 EKKTELRT
-167 GMVGSR
+167 GQVAVRPSR
-173 PGKGWLRD
+173 RWLLD
-181 ALLRNW
+181 ALLKNW
-187 WPYSQVFV
+187 WPYSQVLI
-195 AAFIL
+195 AALIL

-219 PNSALDSLWVLATG
+219 PNSAVDTLWVLTTG
-233 MAVVIGFDFVIKGLR
+233 MLVVIGFDFVIKGLR
-248 AYFIDRTGKNI
+248 AHFIDRTGKRI

-264 ARLFDQILGIHLKD
+264 ARLFDQILGIRLKD
-278 KPASAGAFANL
+278 KPASAGSFANL

-316 FIAMFWFI
+316 FIIMFWFI

-337 LVLLIGVVLHFPLK
+337 LILLIGLVIHFPLK
-351 RSVEASMST
+351 KSVEGSMAT

-370 TLSSIETV
+370 TLGSIETV

-383 EAAMSKRW
+383 EAVMSQRW
-391 NQNAADSARHA
+391 NQSAADSARHA

-412 LNLTAIVQQAAYV
+412 LNLTAIVQQTAYV
-425 VIIIVGVYL
+425 AIIIIGVYL
-434 IKDGSLTTGGLIACS
+434 IKDGTLTSGGLIACS

-473 SAYRALDSVMALE
+473 SAYKALDAVMALE
-486 VEREHANTFLH
+486 VERENSNTFLH
-497 RPVFHGNLEF
+497 RPVFRGDLEF
-507 RDVSFSY
+507 RDVGFSY
-514 PDASLP
+514 PGASLP
-520 ALKNISFRIR
+520 ALRNVSLKIK
-530 AGERVGIVGKT
+530 AGERVAIVGKT
-541 GSGKSTLGKLA
+541 GSGKSTMGKLL

-589 VLFQGTVRQNICVA
+589 VLFQGTVRENICVA

-631 YALHVS
+631 YGLHVS

-658 RNPNILIMDEPTSSM
+658 RNPNILVMDEPTSSM
-673 DVQSEALL
+673 DTQSEALL
-681 VKRLKALLPGRTI
+681 VMRLKALLPGRTI
-694 VLITHRPTLLE
+694 VVITHRPTLLE
-705 LVDRLIVMDKGQV
+705 LVDRLIVMDEGQV
-718 MADGPKDVILQQLH
+718 VVDGPKDVVLRQLQ
-732 SGTVPTAQEQ
+732 SGAVPAAQAQ
-742 TQSAGGAR
+742 NAGGVK